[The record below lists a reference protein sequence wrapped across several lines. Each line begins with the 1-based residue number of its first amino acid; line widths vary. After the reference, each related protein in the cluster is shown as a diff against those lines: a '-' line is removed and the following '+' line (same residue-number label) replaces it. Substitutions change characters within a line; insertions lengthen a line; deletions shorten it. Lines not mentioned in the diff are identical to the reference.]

1 MNIFYLHKDPNKAAE
16 AMINKHVVK
25 MILESAQLL
34 CTAHRVLDGKEVI
47 KLSTTNRRLK
57 RWEHP
62 DPVLELELY
71 KSTHI
76 NHPSAIWA
84 RESNANYMWL
94 YDHFIALNNE
104 YKKRYGKDHL
114 SVIKLRDVL
123 KSLPQNIPSGPLTE
137 PTPAMPDQYKVEDNS
152 LMSYHSY
159 YIAEKLALGTDED
172 RSRFYNF
179 VKENF

>member
-34 CTAHRVLDGKEVI
+34 STAHRVLDGKEVI
-47 KLSTTNRRLK
+47 KLSANNRRMK

-62 DPVLELELY
+62 DPILEEQLY

-84 RESNANYMWL
+84 RESNQNYQWL
-94 YDHFIALNNE
+94 YEHFIALNNE
-104 YKKRYGKDHL
+104 YKKRYGKNHL
-114 SVIKLRDVL
+114 SVIKLQDVL
-123 KSLPQNIPSGPLTE
+123 KVLPQNIPSGPFTE
-137 PTPAMPDQYKVEDNS
+137 PTPAMPDQYKKENNS

-159 YIAEKLALGTDED
+159 YVAEKLRLGTDED

-179 VKENF
+179 VKENS